1 MSKTLYLEC
10 SSGISGDMSVAALLD
25 LGADKNALLDML
37 DKLPF
42 NEYRIEIS
50 RVDKAG
56 ISCLD
61 FNIIMD
67 EDNHDHDME
76 YLHGHA
82 DNIPDKGHV
91 NEHSH
96 AHEHRNLGEI
106 LRIIEQAEMSD
117 NAKQIAVNIFT
128 ILAQAESKAHNVP
141 VEEVHFHEVGAVDSI
156 VDVLSFAFCYDNL
169 GITDTVVEVINEG
182 GGTVR
187 CRHGILPVPV
197 PAVVNILADCGI
209 AMHKT
214 GISGELITP
223 TGAAIAAAICTKNKL
238 PEQYVIRGIGLGA
251 GKRNYETPSILRAM
265 LIEEKH
271 NGNHILRVET
281 DIDDCSAEV
290 LGYTMERLYETGARE
305 VHYSPVYMKKNRPAY
320 ELVVI
325 CTEDK
330 LDSVRDIIFRETTSI
345 GLRYIRMERSILERH
360 VEKVQTSLGEAL
372 VKKCE
377 YGSETY
383 FYPEYDSVKEL
394 ALKNEKS
401 FLEVYGI
408 ISNEAK
414 QEK

>member
-1 MSKTLYLEC
+1 M
-10 SSGISGDMSVAALLD
+10 
-25 LGADKNALLDML
+25 
-37 DKLPF
+37 
-42 NEYRIEIS
+42 
-50 RVDKAG
+50 
-56 ISCLD
+56 
-61 FNIIMD
+61 
-67 EDNHDHDME
+67 
-76 YLHGHA
+76 
-82 DNIPDKGHV
+82 
-91 NEHSH
+91 
-96 AHEHRNLGEI
+96 
-106 LRIIEQAEMSD
+106 
-117 NAKQIAVNIFT
+117 
-128 ILAQAESKAHNVP
+128 
-141 VEEVHFHEVGAVDSI
+141 
-156 VDVLSFAFCYDNL
+156 
-169 GITDTVVEVINEG
+169 
-182 GGTVR
+182 
-187 CRHGILPVPV
+187 
-197 PAVVNILADCGI
+197 
-209 AMHKT
+209 
-214 GISGELITP
+214 
-223 TGAAIAAAICTKNKL
+223 
-238 PEQYVIRGIGLGA
+238 
-251 GKRNYETPSILRAM
+251 
-265 LIEEKH
+265 
-271 NGNHILRVET
+271 RVET